1 MFMLGAVSVVLFNQA
16 VSSLS
21 LQGHTAGRTSKV
33 AIAILGGGLTS
44 EGRVNPQVEL
54 RVQRALA
61 LYHELK
67 SKNTDVTL
75 IPISAGTTHKPPPL
89 DSAGFPITEAMAGAK
104 RLIDLGVPPS
114 DVMEEGFSLDTLGYA
129 YFLRSTHVDP
139 GRFTRVIVVTND
151 WHMGRARAYF
161 DAVFSLPRGDCS
173 SSNANLEME
182 YQAVGPGIE
191 REQES
196 LRNFLDVT
204 RREFS
209 SMSELHEFLY
219 TKHLAY
225 SSSRLLRGHDEIDPK
240 VKQSY

>member
-1 MFMLGAVSVVLFNQA
+1 M
-16 VSSLS
+16 
-21 LQGHTAGRTSKV
+21 
-33 AIAILGGGLTS
+33 
-44 EGRVNPQVEL
+44 PQ
-54 RVQRALA
+54 
-61 LYHELK
+61 
-67 SKNTDVTL
+67 
-75 IPISAGTTHKPPPL
+75 
-89 DSAGFPITEAMAGAK
+89 AGAK

-114 DVMEEGFSLDTLGYA
+114 DVMEEGFSLDTLGNA

-151 WHMGRARAYF
+151 WHMDRARAYF

-173 SSNANLEME
+173 STNANLEME
-182 YQAVGPGIE
+182 YEAVGPGLEGEVLRSRIE

-219 TKHLAY
+219 AKHLAY